1 MIESFMKKLPAAM
14 VKSLD
19 KMKGSMLISMA
30 KGMAPNDAAA
40 MARHWGYV
48 PVNTPQK
55 VVSVVEKQMKED
67 LTQTVIPDRPL
78 TDDMKAVLRSMHLKT
93 ESQAPPENKAK
104 KEVEDIADR
113 SLDKALPAT
122 NLIVQKGSDG
132 VKTIPSGGTSIA
144 TMAEDLSEVNAI
156 SEELIHP
163 VFGRKI
169 VDLGYKTVYL
179 TSVSLLARTQVWERQ
194 RTLRPDR
201 AARIAS
207 SKIALG
213 RTKSL
218 SGVIT
223 MFRDSLTG
231 QSGIVDGQHRAGAL
245 LMLSQQGHWD
255 GLENN
260 ILIDVFETKN
270 DEEIVALFKEINS
283 AEPVRLVDMP
293 GEVGIGC
300 CSPFYVCNSFIHLCP
315 TYIFLTGC
323 VSRREGHPRLY
334 YRRLVFKIL

>member
-14 VKSLD
+14 AKSLD

-30 KGMAPNDAAA
+30 KGMAPNDAEA
-40 MARHWGYV
+40 MARHWGFV
-48 PVNTPQK
+48 PVNIPPK
-55 VVSVVEKQMKED
+55 VVLVAEKEVKRD

-78 TDDMKAVLRSMHLKT
+78 TDDMKAVLRSMPLK
-93 ESQAPPENKAK
+93 EELPAPTENKAK
-104 KEVEDIADR
+104 KEVEGIADTG
-113 SLDKALPAT
+113 LDKKIPAM
-122 NLIVQKGSDG
+122 NLIIQKESHVEDYKAIRSAG
-132 VKTIPSGGTSIA
+132 IIA
-144 TMAEDLSEVNAI
+144 KDLSEVNVT
-156 SEELIHP
+156 SNELIHP

-223 MFRDSLTG
+223 MFSDSLTG

-245 LMLSQQGHWD
+245 MMLSQQGHWD

-260 ILIDVFETKN
+260 ILIDVFETKS

-293 GEVGIGC
+293 GEVGQSLKVSLSI
-300 CSPFYVCNSFIHLCP
+300 PFL
-315 TYIFLTGC
+315 
-323 VSRREGHPRLY
+323 
-334 YRRLVFKIL
+334 

>member
-14 VKSLD
+14 AKSLD

-30 KGMAPNDAAA
+30 KGMAPNDAEA
-40 MARHWGYV
+40 MARHWGFV
-48 PVNTPQK
+48 PVNTPPK
-55 VVSVVEKQMKED
+55 VVLVAEKEVKRD

-78 TDDMKAVLRSMHLKT
+78 TDDMKAVLRSMPLKEELPAPT
-93 ESQAPPENKAK
+93 EDKAK
-104 KEVEDIADR
+104 KEVEGIADTG
-113 SLDKALPAT
+113 LDKKIPAM
-122 NLIVQKGSDG
+122 NLIIQKESHVEDYKAIQSAG
-132 VKTIPSGGTSIA
+132 IIA
-144 TMAEDLSEVNAI
+144 KDLSEVNVT
-156 SEELIHP
+156 SNELIHP

-223 MFRDSLTG
+223 MFSDSLTG

-245 LMLSQQGHWD
+245 MMLSQQGHWD

-260 ILIDVFETKN
+260 ILIDVFETKS

-293 GEVGIGC
+293 GEVGQSLKVSLSI
-300 CSPFYVCNSFIHLCP
+300 PFL
-315 TYIFLTGC
+315 
-323 VSRREGHPRLY
+323 
-334 YRRLVFKIL
+334 

>member
-14 VKSLD
+14 AKSLD

-30 KGMAPNDAAA
+30 KGMAPNDAEA
-40 MARHWGYV
+40 MARHWGFV
-48 PVNTPQK
+48 PVNIPPK
-55 VVSVVEKQMKED
+55 VVLVAEKEVKRD
-67 LTQTVIPDRPL
+67 LTLTVIPDRPL
-78 TDDMKAVLRSMHLKT
+78 TDDMKAVLRSMPLK
-93 ESQAPPENKAK
+93 EELPAPTENKAK
-104 KEVEDIADR
+104 KEVEGIADTG
-113 SLDKALPAT
+113 LDKKIPAM
-122 NLIVQKGSDG
+122 NLIIQKESHVEDYKAIQSAG
-132 VKTIPSGGTSIA
+132 IIA
-144 TMAEDLSEVNAI
+144 KDLSEVNVT
-156 SEELIHP
+156 SNELIHP

-223 MFRDSLTG
+223 MFSDSLTG

-245 LMLSQQGHWD
+245 MMLSQQGHWD

-260 ILIDVFETKN
+260 ILIDVFETKS

-293 GEVGIGC
+293 GEVGQSLKVSLSI
-300 CSPFYVCNSFIHLCP
+300 PFL
-315 TYIFLTGC
+315 
-323 VSRREGHPRLY
+323 
-334 YRRLVFKIL
+334 